1 MPRLLCL
8 LAVVF
13 LSPAGLAA
21 EPAIQEED
29 VALHDPAR
37 NRDVPVHLYK
47 PSAEDCCEE
56 GLGPVALLSHGYGV
70 GHREY
75 SFLARALA
83 ARGFLVVAVQHDLPG
98 DAPIPREGN
107 VQEVRSPWWK
117 RGSENLLFV
126 RAQLRERYPVFDW
139 EHPVLVGHSNGG
151 DISMWLT
158 RDHPSMPAAVIT
170 LDHRRMP
177 VPRVAR
183 PPMLLLRGSD
193 FPADPGVLPSEE
205 EQKALGIEVAPLA
218 GARHDDMLDAGPEPL
233 KRAIVERTIE
243 FLAKL
248 KLGTAASS
256 GSPTPAASPAR

>member
-1 MPRLLCL
+1 MPRSFCL
-8 LAVVF
+8 LASAF
-13 LSPAGLAA
+13 LLLTRLAA
-21 EPAIQEED
+21 EPAVQEED
-29 VALHDPAR
+29 LTLRDPAR
-37 NRDVPVHLYK
+37 SRDVPVRLYK
-47 PSAEDCCEE
+47 PSAEDCCAE
-56 GLGPVALLSHGYGV
+56 GLSPVALLSHGYGV

-75 SFLARALA
+75 SFLAKALA

-126 RAQLRERYPVFDW
+126 RAQLRERFPVFDW
-139 EHPVLVGHSNGG
+139 EHPVLLGHSNGG
-151 DISMWLT
+151 DISMWFT
-158 RDHPSMPAAVIT
+158 RDHPSVPAAVIT

-193 FPADPGVLPSEE
+193 FPADPGVLPSAE

-233 KRAIVERTIE
+233 KRTIAERTVE
-243 FLAKL
+243 FLAKS
-248 KLGTAASS
+248 KLGTA
-256 GSPTPAASPAR
+256 PLSPAR